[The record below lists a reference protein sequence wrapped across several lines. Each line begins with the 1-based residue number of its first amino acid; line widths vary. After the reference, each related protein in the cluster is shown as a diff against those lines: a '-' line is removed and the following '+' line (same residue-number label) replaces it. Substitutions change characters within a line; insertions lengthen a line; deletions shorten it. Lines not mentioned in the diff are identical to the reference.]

1 MTSVDSRVGAGG
13 AVAETKGM
21 HAAVDDLYRDH
32 GQAALRLAY
41 LMTGDRAR
49 AEDLVQDAFVR
60 MLARLRHIRE
70 TDSLRAYLTR
80 AVVNLAKNEY
90 RREGRLRAFLASG
103 RGSDPMSTSLPDV
116 EGRDELH
123 AQLLALP
130 WRQRAA
136 LVLRYCEDHSEA
148 DVADALGTS
157 AKAVRSLVGRGLET
171 IRNMNGE
178 TSHE

>member
-1 MTSVDSRVGAGG
+1 
-13 AVAETKGM
+13 M
-21 HAAVDDLYRDH
+21 HTAVDDLYREH

-60 MLARLRHIRE
+60 VLARLRHIRE
-70 TDSLRAYLTR
+70 AESMRGYLTR
-80 AVVNLAKNEY
+80 TVVNLAKNEY
-90 RREGRLRAFLASG
+90 RREGRLRAFVASG
-103 RGSDPMSTSLPDV
+103 RGVDPAAASLPDL

-123 AQLLALP
+123 AQLLELP

-136 LVLRYCEDHSEA
+136 LVLRFCEDHSEA

-157 AKAVRSLVGRGLET
+157 SKAVRSLVGRGLET
-171 IRNMNGE
+171 IRKMNGE
-178 TSHE
+178 ADDE